1 MSELDQGQLDELQR
15 DLRALQSELQE
26 AILLSEDGVKPVD
39 LDEPIG
45 RVSRID
51 AIQQQKMAQNNR
63 AGHKAR
69 LRMVSIALA
78 ALDSG
83 DYGLCVECG
92 LEIGEGRLKVYPYAD
107 ECIECAE
114 FDEHRR
120 RHST

>member
-1 MSELDQGQLDELQR
+1 MSELDQAQLDQLRR
-15 DLRALQSELQE
+15 DLRALESELRE

-63 AGHKAR
+63 AGHQAR

-83 DYGLCVECG
+83 DYGLCAEC
-92 LEIGEGRLKVYPYAD
+92 EEPISFRRLKARPESRY
-107 ECIECAE
+107 CIACQSAREK
-114 FDEHRR
+114 RG
-120 RHST
+120 